1 MAGEQV
7 LVVEDNEKNMK
18 LFRDV
23 LECVGLPDARGDDR
37 RGGRSSWRPST
48 RRLSC

>member
-1 MAGEQV
+1 MAGERI

-23 LECVGLPDARGDDR
+23 LEASGYRTMEATTGGHCDGD
-37 RGGRSSWRPST
+37 GR
-48 RRLSC
+48 

>member
-1 MAGEQV
+1 MNGRV

-23 LECVGLPDARGDDR
+23 LHARG
-37 RGGRSSWRPST
+37 
-48 RRLSC
+48 